1 MKYNCISIVKLKRW
15 NFIRQ
20 NKALN
25 FNCIYY
31 MKLVIVKGAGNMI
44 TKTITKSAYKTNIH
58 VNTAHTNPQASCS
71 WFNYKICFFFLFKNF
86 EDIIPLTHQTPDGIG
101 HGNLQ
106 QGQSQ
111 QYLSLLQS
119 SLSSSSS

>member
-20 NKALN
+20 NITLN

-58 VNTAHTNPQASCS
+58 VNTAHTNPQASFS
-71 WFNYKICFFFLFKNF
+71 WFNNKIFYLF
-86 EDIIPLTHQTPDGIG
+86 
-101 HGNLQ
+101 
-106 QGQSQ
+106 
-111 QYLSLLQS
+111 SLKTLKI
-119 SLSSSSS
+119 